1 MSLDAAWRA
10 ALRWLGSWGVGRV
23 CSGERELSESRDAAV
38 PWRSCVSWPFLLDRA
53 DVIPAAGWP
62 RDSEDEPEERD
73 TGTARPG
80 TVGEVRRP
88 SPLGDPFAPV
98 RLRGPPLVPSAG
110 SVREGLE
117 GESLILRLESLLGL
131 AMLATP
137 CAQRLS
143 RPVPVKRPDAGRVF
157 SEVCPLAADP
167 PTLRPLMLGTVVDGV
182 VRRGGTVVL
191 TVVGMPK
198 KMVALDF
205 LRPLASRFSVE
216 SFQRPIRWRAAFA
229 CQREIRNI
237 IACKT
242 DCLQK

>member
-1 MSLDAAWRA
+1 M
-10 ALRWLGSWGVGRV
+10 
-23 CSGERELSESRDAAV
+23 
-38 PWRSCVSWPFLLDRA
+38 PLL
-53 DVIPAAGWP
+53 
-62 RDSEDEPEERD
+62 
-73 TGTARPG
+73 
-80 TVGEVRRP
+80 GEVRRP
-88 SPLGDPFAPV
+88 SPLGDPLAPRA
-98 RLRGPPLVPSAG
+98 RLRPPLVPTEG

-117 GESLILRLESLLGL
+117 GESPILRLESLLGL

-216 SFQRPIRWRAAFA
+216 SFQRPIRSFESCIRVSARDTKHNCMQNASSSWRVTVRRFPPQPLHIPTKTYPQVRQAALEV
-229 CQREIRNI
+229 C
-237 IACKT
+237 
-242 DCLQK
+242 